1 MQVASNEKGRS
12 PLSSQINLDFT
23 PKRSETSWTDMRVE
37 QIKKKYNTSDK
48 KGKTPQQKFKIKTSN

>member
-1 MQVASNEKGRS
+1 MFLTVIILSIKMQVASNEKGRS

-37 QIKKKYNTSDK
+37 
-48 KGKTPQQKFKIKTSN
+48 